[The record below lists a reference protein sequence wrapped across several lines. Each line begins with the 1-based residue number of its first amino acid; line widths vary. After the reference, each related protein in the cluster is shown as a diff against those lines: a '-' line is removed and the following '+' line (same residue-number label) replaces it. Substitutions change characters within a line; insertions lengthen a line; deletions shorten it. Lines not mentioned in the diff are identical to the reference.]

1 MVATIEEVLAHS
13 ETLVIGNAAPE
24 FADVPRR
31 IAEHQTVIDFV
42 RVSGSRTVAGVYEGI
57 CW

>member
-1 MVATIEEVLAHS
+1 VLEHSQTI
-13 ETLVIGNAAPE
+13 VIGNASPE

-31 IAEHQTVIDFV
+31 IGGHQTVVDFV
-42 RVSGSRTVAGVYEGI
+42 RVSDSRTVAGVYEGI

>member
-1 MVATIEEVLAHS
+1 MVPTMEEVLAHAD
-13 ETLVIGNAAPE
+13 TIVIGNASPE

-31 IAEHQTVIDFV
+31 SGEHQTVIDFV
-42 RVSGSRTVAGVYEGI
+42 RVSEARSVAGVYEGI